1 MLLLQWQALVSFSK
15 IVQQVPSKKN
25 LVVEYLEL
33 TAGSA
38 KLTLLSDTESN
49 NSWFDLQ
56 RLQPTFLTKSWVV
69 LRSQQSATCT
79 FLDWLE
85 PELVETSLP
94 CVIFPLV
101 SYASSNPRSWIT
113 VTAEFSFLF
122 SARSDTSVQL
132 SKVPTFQFL
141 WQFFSSLKIDTLLK
155 V

>member
-33 TAGSA
+33 RAGSA

-69 LRSQQSATCT
+69 LRSQQSAH
-79 FLDWLE
+79 F
-85 PELVETSLP
+85 
-94 CVIFPLV
+94 
-101 SYASSNPRSWIT
+101 
-113 VTAEFSFLF
+113 
-122 SARSDTSVQL
+122 
-132 SKVPTFQFL
+132 
-141 WQFFSSLKIDTLLK
+141 
-155 V
+155 